1 MAAEL
6 LVEVLGAAEFVD
18 ADVIA
23 RNLPRSRSVAITAGR
38 AMLRRLDELGAGRRD
53 FGFETTL
60 ASRSLVPRIRRLARA
75 GYECHLVFL
84 WLPNADLAVARVA
97 DRVRLGG
104 HAVPEQTIRRRYR
117 SGLRNF
123 FALYRPLTTT
133 WRMYDNSTMPLS
145 GNVSGRRLKMNARQ
159 GSRVGR
165 IFADGRQIDDALRSA
180 VREVIRKH
188 RKHNAPVVIWR
199 DGRTAWVAARD
210 LMTTIPTTA
219 ALKKKRVSRR
229 GR

>member
-117 SGLRNF
+117 SGLRQF
-123 FALYRPLTTT
+123 FR
-133 WRMYDNSTMPLS
+133 SLS
-145 GNVSGRRLKMNARQ
+145 AFDDDVADVRQFNVRAAANRFGAGRETR
-159 GSRVGR
+159 
-165 IFADGRQIDDALRSA
+165 A
-180 VREVIRKH
+180 V
-188 RKHNAPVVIWR
+188 N
-199 DGRTAWVAARD
+199 D
-210 LMTTIPTTA
+210 A
-219 ALKKKRVSRR
+219 ALWERIRAEAQDER
-229 GR
+229 